1 MSLLKKVA
9 IAQVTK
15 QTEATTT
22 TTTNNE
28 IAEYTNKIFDTTYVH
43 TIDIQLAEEDLQDL
57 LENATEEN
65 FY

>member
-43 TIDIQLAEEDLQDL
+43 TIDIQLAEEDL
-57 LENATEEN
+57 
-65 FY
+65 